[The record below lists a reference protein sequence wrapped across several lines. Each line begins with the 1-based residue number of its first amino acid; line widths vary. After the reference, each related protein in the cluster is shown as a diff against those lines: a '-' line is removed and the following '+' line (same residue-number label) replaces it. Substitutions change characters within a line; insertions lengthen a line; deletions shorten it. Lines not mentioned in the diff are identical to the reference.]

1 MGISTQKRFTWISL
15 TLLLVCYLWFGW
27 YLCGLRSK
35 PIWLNSACYRV
46 FGAPIPVM
54 SADERSGRQPQWE
67 TNLTPRSSPAIAP
80 SPHASP
86 LATPL
91 PDPAPSPPPAHDS
104 EATVPP
110 AADPA
115 SPMLE
120 PNGLEPHS
128 AEPEGGRPDALAF
141 PADATHYSRSF
152 CGAVFKY
159 NLPAGLLAI
168 AWILLSS
175 MAFMA
180 PLTSFSAFI
189 KRWFHSDT
197 VAFATVFLVAAMAA
211 VILYWLHV
219 FLQVITILAVDTLAR
234 IDIQYWDLSEI
245 QAFWVLTLTALTGL
259 VLGWTANAI
268 L

>member
-46 FGAPIPVM
+46 FGSPIPIM
-54 SADERSGRQPQWE
+54 PADERSGRQPQWE
-67 TNLTPRSSPAIAP
+67 TNLTPRPTPAT
-80 SPHASP
+80 S
-86 LATPL
+86 
-91 PDPAPSPPPAHDS
+91 PPAHSSPISPPTHDT
-104 EATVPP
+104 APPPHTV
-110 AADPA
+110 DA
-115 SPMLE
+115 SPSHE
-120 PNGLEPHS
+120 AAPSSPT
-128 AEPEGGRPDALAF
+128 PETDTPEVGEEMDALEV
-141 PADATHYSRSF
+141 PADVTYNSRSF

-175 MAFMA
+175 MAFMS

-189 KRWFHSDT
+189 KRWFQSDT
-197 VAFATVFLVAAMAA
+197 VAFAAVFLVAAMAS

-234 IDIQYWDLSEI
+234 IDIQYWDLTEI